1 MARRKYYKRKVLYK
15 TKPIKK
21 YRKKRSSIGKYKTN
35 KYYKALTSN
44 YR

>member
-1 MARRKYYKRKVLYK
+1 MGRKKYYKSKVLYRR
-15 TKPIKK
+15 KPIKK
-21 YRKKRSSIGKYKTN
+21 YRKKRSSMGKYKAN

>member
-1 MARRKYYKRKVLYK
+1 MGRRKYYKRKVLYK
-15 TKPIKK
+15 RKPIKK
-21 YRKKRSSIGKYKTN
+21 YRKKRSSIGNN